1 MFIGSLFSVVLN
13 DGGVTVMLNC
23 PYTCGTEVIRPTE
36 AGQASHSDSG
46 TEHLLRFEQTAAFYY
61 CLKALCK
68 PSAVIGVWQKV
79 PYHSGVKTCG
89 NMAS

>member
-1 MFIGSLFSVVLN
+1 MFIGSLFSVLN

-36 AGQASHSDSG
+36 AGQASHSASG
-46 TEHLLRFEQTAAFYY
+46 TEHLLSFEQTVAFYY
-61 CLKALCK
+61 CLKALGK
-68 PSAVIGVWQKV
+68 PSTVTGVWQKV
-79 PYHSGVKTCG
+79 PYRSGVKTCG